1 MNTALVNI
9 KDFFQKHKRNLTQPK
24 LLNQSFQCFPQL
36 QHDIALLRMWEHAWD
51 HELRGRQVKKQI
63 MSFTVIGHGLF
74 DMNHDWELVWYSM
87 TLWWRTWWTL
97 LSNFLAQLSKTN
109 FPGKVLTVLLH
120 YCFIF
125 TLQMVFLIAS
135 KGANG
140 APHEA
145 TCKVMM
151 YVLTTWPDIV
161 DILYSITFVFSQC
174 SGNSKLH
181 INLNR
186 L

>member
-51 HELRGRQVKKQI
+51 HELRGRQVKKQM

-97 LSNFLAQLSKTN
+97 SRVIS
-109 FPGKVLTVLLH
+109 LH
-120 YCFIF
+120 SCRKLIF
-125 TLQMVFLIAS
+125 Q
-135 KGANG
+135 
-140 APHEA
+140 ER
-145 TCKVMM
+145 
-151 YVLTTWPDIV
+151 
-161 DILYSITFVFSQC
+161 FSQYC
-174 SGNSKLH
+174 CITVSYSLCKWSF
-181 INLNR
+181 
-186 L
+186 